1 MQLNR
6 FHALAAGVL
15 AASMLSS
22 GVAFAAK
29 DLKAQP
35 VVFAGN
41 TVDECGSPVVPGDTK
56 HAVAR
61 WDNKVGEKDDNGNAN
76 FALRLE
82 KNAPTTECTAAGA
95 SIDGAEGQPADVIY
109 GFDYKVG
116 TYCGAGAPRFNLV
129 ATDGFH
135 FIGGCANGTLTPGPE
150 AGWNRVTFDATI
162 PAQANPPVAP
172 GATIIS
178 LSLIQDEQGQA
189 LLDNILVGANAPIT
203 KPGR

>member
-1 MQLNR
+1 MQFR
-6 FHALAAGVL
+6 HFRSVAVGVL
-15 AASMLSS
+15 AAGMLTS
-22 GVAFAAK
+22 VAFAAK

-35 VVFAGN
+35 VTFAGN
-41 TVDECGSPVVPGDTK
+41 TVDECGSPVIAGDRK

-61 WDNKVGEKDDNGNAN
+61 WDNKVGEQDDNGNAD

-95 SIDGAEGQPADVIY
+95 IIDGAEGQPAFVTY
-109 GFDYKVG
+109 GFDYKTG

-129 ATDGFH
+129 ASDGFH
-135 FIGGCANGTLTPGPE
+135 FVGGCANGTASPGPE
-150 AGWNRVTFDATI
+150 AGWTSVTFNPAT
-162 PAQANPPVAP
+162 QAFPPITP
-172 GATIIS
+172 GATIVS

-189 LLDNILVGANAPIT
+189 LLDNIRVGANDPIT